1 MSVFF
6 IHVESLRSDSCV
18 THDHILGSYQEP
30 AAAVCVNDYKKSDTL
45 LIMLCK
51 KYLKLFIKTSI
62 FPSYTLSPVHMH
74 FSLGVFKP

>member
-51 KYLKLFIKTSI
+51 KYLKPALYKNQYLSFIHIESCTYALFTWCI
-62 FPSYTLSPVHMH
+62 
-74 FSLGVFKP
+74 